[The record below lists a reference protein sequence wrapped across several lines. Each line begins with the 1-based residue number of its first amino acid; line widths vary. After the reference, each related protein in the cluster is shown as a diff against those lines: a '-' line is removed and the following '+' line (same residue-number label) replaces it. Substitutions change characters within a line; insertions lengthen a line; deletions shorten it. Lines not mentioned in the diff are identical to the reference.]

1 MQFIIFH
8 GYSSFSC
15 EFPHFVVSFDV
26 VLDPFGGDLSR
37 QYARLLSKWK
47 GSIFVTLAPPVLN
60 NTDKLGA
67 GLGLLSAGQNLASTA
82 IPEVKLLMI
91 C

>member
-1 MQFIIFH
+1 MVIRLFH
-8 GYSSFSC
+8 VNFLN
-15 EFPHFVVSFDV
+15 FVVSFDV
-26 VLDPFGGDLSR
+26 VLDPFGGDLGR

-67 GLGLLSAGQNLASTA
+67 GLGLLSAGQNLASTS